1 MITDCFDD
9 KTEPVISLRD
19 FYGEQ
24 KHLIETCLILFSQ
37 KIYQH
42 LLDTYPSEKIG
53 LIGACNGNIPIYRMN
68 YKGKDIAFYLSG
80 IGSAIAASWC
90 YEASWIVGASKFGM
104 FGSCGS
110 LNREATR
117 GKFIVP
123 TESCRGEGCSYY
135 FAAPSD
141 YITVE
146 NARKLSAIFTELGV
160 PHSTGRVWTTDAM
173 IRETAGLVAQRRS
186 EGCLAVEMELAGVQA
201 VCSFYGLSLYNFL
214 EAGDVLAESGYDV
227 ANLRGAN
234 HDLGKPYNAPETA
247 TRPRLAS
254 KPPRQKSR
262 RLLFAVFLPFT
273 NGIAKTCSQK
283 SAYTLSICSVL
294 SFASSAVAW
303 KVCPSCHKNSEERR
317 NGRVVFSQRSTEHH

>member
-42 LLDTYPSEKIG
+42 LLDTFPSEKIG

-80 IGSAIAASWC
+80 IGSAIAASEC
-90 YEASWIVGASKFGM
+90 YEASWIVGASKFVM

-123 TESCRGEGCSYY
+123 TESYRGEGCSYY

-146 NARKLSAIFTELGV
+146 NARKLSAIFTELVTITRPARDG
-160 PHSTGRVWTTDAM
+160 
-173 IRETAGLVAQRRS
+173 AGLDDGRHDPRDCGPRRTAKKRGLS
-186 EGCLAVEMELAGVQA
+186 RRGDGARRCAGGVQ
-201 VCSFYGLSLYNFL
+201 FL
-214 EAGDVLAESGYDV
+214 
-227 ANLRGAN
+227 
-234 HDLGKPYNAPETA
+234 
-247 TRPRLAS
+247 RL
-254 KPPRQKSR
+254 
-262 RLLFAVFLPFT
+262 
-273 NGIAKTCSQK
+273 IA
-283 SAYTLSICSVL
+283 L
-294 SFASSAVAW
+294 
-303 KVCPSCHKNSEERR
+303 
-317 NGRVVFSQRSTEHH
+317 

>member
-24 KHLIETCLILFSQ
+24 KHLVETCLILFSQ

-42 LLDTYPSEKIG
+42 LLEAFPCEKIG

-68 YKGKDIAFYLSG
+68 YKGTDVAFYLSG
-80 IGSAIAASWC
+80 IGSAIAASEC
-90 YEASWIVGASKFGM
+90 YEASWIVGASKFVM

-123 TESCRGEGCSYY
+123 TESYRGEGCSYY

-146 NARKLSAIFTELGV
+146 NAQKLSDIFTELGV
-160 PHSTGRVWTTDAM
+160 PHVTGLVWTTDAM

-186 EGCLAVEMELAGVQA
+186 EGCLAVEMEPVCRRCA
-201 VCSFYGLSLYNFL
+201 VF
-214 EAGDVLAESGYDV
+214 
-227 ANLRGAN
+227 
-234 HDLGKPYNAPETA
+234 TA
-247 TRPRLAS
+247 YRSITS
-254 KPPRQKSR
+254 SR
-262 RLLFAVFLPFT
+262 RGTCWRRAATMSPIFAART
-273 NGIAKTCSQK
+273 TTS
-283 SAYTLSICSVL
+283 
-294 SFASSAVAW
+294 ASSISRW
-303 KVCPSCHKNSEERR
+303 KRRCASE
-317 NGRVVFSQRSTEHH
+317 

>member
-9 KTEPVISLRD
+9 KTEPVISLWD

-24 KHLIETCLILFSQ
+24 KHLVETCLILFSQ

-42 LLDTYPSEKIG
+42 LLDTFPSEKIG

-80 IGSAIAASWC
+80 IGSAIAASEC
-90 YEASWIVGASKFGM
+90 YEASWIVGASKFVM

-123 TESCRGEGCSYY
+123 TESYRGEGCSYY

-146 NARKLSAIFTELGV
+146 NAWKLSAIFTELGV
-160 PHSTGRVWTTDAM
+160 PHVDG
-173 IRETAGLVAQRRS
+173 AGLDDGRHDPRDRGPRRAAKKRGLS
-186 EGCLAVEMELAGVQA
+186 RRGDGARRRAGGVQ
-201 VCSFYGLSLYNFL
+201 FL
-214 EAGDVLAESGYDV
+214 
-227 ANLRGAN
+227 
-234 HDLGKPYNAPETA
+234 
-247 TRPRLAS
+247 RL
-254 KPPRQKSR
+254 
-262 RLLFAVFLPFT
+262 
-273 NGIAKTCSQK
+273 IA
-283 SAYTLSICSVL
+283 L
-294 SFASSAVAW
+294 
-303 KVCPSCHKNSEERR
+303 
-317 NGRVVFSQRSTEHH
+317 

>member
-24 KHLIETCLILFSQ
+24 KHLVETCLILFSQ

-42 LLDTYPSEKIG
+42 LLEAFPCEKIG

-68 YKGKDIAFYLSG
+68 YKGTDVAFYLSG
-80 IGSAIAASWC
+80 IGSAIAASEC
-90 YEASWIVGASKFGM
+90 YEASWIVGASKFVM

-146 NARKLSAIFTELGV
+146 NARKLSAIFTELSV
-160 PHSTGRVWTTDAM
+160 PHVTGRVWTTDAM

-214 EAGDVLAESGYDV
+214 EAGDVLEESGYDV

-234 HDLGKPYNAPETA
+234 HDLGKLYIALETA
-247 TRPRLAS
+247 LR
-254 KPPRQKSR
+254 
-262 RLLFAVFLPFT
+262 
-273 NGIAKTCSQK
+273 I
-283 SAYTLSICSVL
+283 
-294 SFASSAVAW
+294 
-303 KVCPSCHKNSEERR
+303 
-317 NGRVVFSQRSTEHH
+317 

>member
-24 KHLIETCLILFSQ
+24 KHLVETCLLLFSQ

-42 LLDTYPSEKIG
+42 LLDTFPCEKIG
-53 LIGACNGNIPIYRMN
+53 LIGA
-68 YKGKDIAFYLSG
+68 
-80 IGSAIAASWC
+80 
-90 YEASWIVGASKFGM
+90 SKFVM

-123 TESCRGEGCSYY
+123 TESYRGEGCSYY

-146 NARKLSAIFTELGV
+146 NARKLSDIFTELGV
-160 PHSTGRVWTTDAM
+160 PHVTGRVWTTDAM

-214 EAGDVLAESGYDV
+214 EAGDVLEESGYDV

-234 HDLGKPYNAPETA
+234 HDLGKLYIALETA
-247 TRPRLAS
+247 LR
-254 KPPRQKSR
+254 
-262 RLLFAVFLPFT
+262 
-273 NGIAKTCSQK
+273 I
-283 SAYTLSICSVL
+283 
-294 SFASSAVAW
+294 
-303 KVCPSCHKNSEERR
+303 
-317 NGRVVFSQRSTEHH
+317 

>member
-1 MITDCFDD
+1 MTIRRNPSSACGTF
-9 KTEPVISLRD
+9 TASRS
-19 FYGEQ
+19 
-24 KHLIETCLILFSQ
+24 HLIETCLILFSQ

-42 LLDTYPSEKIG
+42 LLDTFPSEKIG

-80 IGSAIAASWC
+80 IGSAIAASEC
-90 YEASWIVGASKFGM
+90 YEASWIVGASKFVM

-110 LNREATR
+110 LNREATM

-160 PHSTGRVWTTDAM
+160 PHVTGRVWTTDAM

-214 EAGDVLAESGYDV
+214 EAGDVLEESGYDV

-234 HDLGKPYNAPETA
+234 HDLGKLYIALETA
-247 TRPRLAS
+247 LR
-254 KPPRQKSR
+254 
-262 RLLFAVFLPFT
+262 
-273 NGIAKTCSQK
+273 I
-283 SAYTLSICSVL
+283 
-294 SFASSAVAW
+294 
-303 KVCPSCHKNSEERR
+303 
-317 NGRVVFSQRSTEHH
+317 